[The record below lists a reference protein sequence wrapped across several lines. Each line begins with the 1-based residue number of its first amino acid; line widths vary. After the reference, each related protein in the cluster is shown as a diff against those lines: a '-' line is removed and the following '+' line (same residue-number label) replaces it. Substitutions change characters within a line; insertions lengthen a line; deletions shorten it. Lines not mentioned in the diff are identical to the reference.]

1 MPGKELDENQE
12 GGGKFKINRTDI
24 IVSDVQKGNIIN
36 IKIDKSQDDYLL
48 TEPFTENIQPKL
60 KL

>member
-12 GGGKFKINRTDI
+12 GAGKLKINRTDI

-48 TEPFTENIQPKL
+48 TEPFTESIQPKL